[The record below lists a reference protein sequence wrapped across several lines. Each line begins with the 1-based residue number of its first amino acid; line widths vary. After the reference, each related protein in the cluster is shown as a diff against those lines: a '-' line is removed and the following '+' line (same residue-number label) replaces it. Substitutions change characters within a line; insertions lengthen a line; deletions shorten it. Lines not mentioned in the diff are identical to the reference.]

1 MPLQEN
7 GTLLLSFPYVCP
19 EPVLAKLSFIYSTK
33 NGQKSTGVVSR
44 TCRVAGEE
52 PRVRIEILI
61 AGDVVRRGGVHLPF
75 PYRKRSARETKTAS
89 VSSLFMLSLGLSRA
103 CLGKRPYLPLDRL
116 TTSSLVEQTG
126 GGEDGFRTPLG
137 S

>member
-61 AGDVVRRGGVHLPF
+61 AGDVVRRGGVHLP
-75 PYRKRSARETKTAS
+75 YRTKKS
-89 VSSLFMLSLGLSRA
+89 PQVKNKNGVSFITLYVIPRFVPSLSW
-103 CLGKRPYLPLDRL
+103 
-116 TTSSLVEQTG
+116 
-126 GGEDGFRTPLG
+126 
-137 S
+137 